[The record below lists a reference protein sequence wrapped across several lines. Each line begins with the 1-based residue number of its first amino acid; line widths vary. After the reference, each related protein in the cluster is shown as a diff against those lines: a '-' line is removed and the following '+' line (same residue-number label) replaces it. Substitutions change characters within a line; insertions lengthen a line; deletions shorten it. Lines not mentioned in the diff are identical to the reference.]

1 MLCFIF
7 VSIFIKINHLH
18 LFSVLLLHTLKAF
31 VWDEY
36 VDMDMDILSNV
47 YHLLPSSLIS
57 EILLTSAIY
66 TQCASLINLCYDFS
80 MISVLN
86 KQFI

>member
-7 VSIFIKINHLH
+7 VSIIIKINHLY

-31 VWDEY
+31 VPDGY
-36 VDMDMDILSNV
+36 VDILSNV
-47 YHLLPSSLIS
+47 YHLLPSFLIS

-66 TQCASLINLCYDFS
+66 TQCPSLKYLCYDFS
-80 MISVLN
+80 MFSLLN
-86 KQFI
+86 KQFL